1 MKSGGIYASDAAD
14 VKVCDEVRLRPA
26 LTASTGRWQRCNGI
40 STALQEYLQV
50 SLQVNSHAGIMCII
64 CATQLQ
70 SADFHRGRASFSLPD
85 QMTSARLLIVDDD
98 PEMRGF
104 LTSELA
110 VEGYECEEASCG
122 QQALGR
128 IRSQTWDLVLLD
140 WNLPDFS
147 GVEVCRRMRKGG
159 ISTPVLMLTARD
171 EVQQRVEALDSG
183 ADDYLIKP
191 FSIEELLARVR
202 ARLRRSG
209 IDEQEGGLLRM
220 ADLEVNPA
228 SREVARGGESI
239 HLTAKE
245 FDLLMHLLRHPNQV
259 QERRAILDALWGEN
273 WLGDDNLLDVYV
285 RYLRRKLEPAG
296 QPTLIQTVRGVG
308 FMLKEGPPR

>member
-1 MKSGGIYASDAAD
+1 M
-14 VKVCDEVRLRPA
+14 
-26 LTASTGRWQRCNGI
+26 TG
-40 STALQEYLQV
+40 
-50 SLQVNSHAGIMCII
+50 
-64 CATQLQ
+64 
-70 SADFHRGRASFSLPD
+70 
-85 QMTSARLLIVDDD
+85 ARLLIVDDD
-98 PEMRGF
+98 PELRSF
-104 LTSELA
+104 LSSELA
-110 VEGYECEEASCG
+110 VEGYACEEAACG
-122 QQALGR
+122 LQALGR

-171 EVQQRVEALDSG
+171 EVQHRVEALDSG

-209 IDEQEGGLLRM
+209 IDEQEGGVLRM

-228 SREVARGGESI
+228 SREVFRDGVSI

-308 FMLKEGPPR
+308 FMLKEGSPR

>member
-1 MKSGGIYASDAAD
+1 
-14 VKVCDEVRLRPA
+14 
-26 LTASTGRWQRCNGI
+26 
-40 STALQEYLQV
+40 
-50 SLQVNSHAGIMCII
+50 
-64 CATQLQ
+64 
-70 SADFHRGRASFSLPD
+70 
-85 QMTSARLLIVDDD
+85 MTSARLLIVDDD
-98 PEMRGF
+98 PEMREF
-104 LTSELA
+104 LRSELA
-110 VEGYECEEASCG
+110 VEGYECEEAASG

-159 ISTPVLMLTARD
+159 ISTQVLMLTARD
-171 EVQQRVEALDSG
+171 EVKQRVEALDSG

-209 IDEQEGGLLRM
+209 IDEQEGGVLRL
-220 ADLEVNPA
+220 ADLEVNPD